1 MEVVVVIINVVQV
14 MIMVLLEWAV
24 DVDGHVLVLSV
35 VSGVRPGD
43 RAWLGN
49 STNVKQP
56 FPCT

>member
-1 MEVVVVIINVVQV
+1 MVIINVVQV
-14 MIMVLLEWAV
+14 MIMVMLEWAV
-24 DVDGHVLVLSV
+24 DVDGHVLVSSV